1 MKRTH
6 AFETIS
12 KFREMFS
19 VFGLPDEI
27 VSDNGPPFNS
37 FDFKEFCDSNGIK
50 LSHSPPYHPQSN
62 GEAEV
67 AVRVAKQTLK
77 KMIIDASTKTTPI
90 ELKLAQFLLKYRT
103 TPTIATGKT
112 PVSLLFNFKPKT
124 KLDLVNKRIV
134 REANTSLEHNT
145 QRKEKTE
152 SVKNLIEKKIDKF
165 EINEIVSY
173 QIVWNNFVKW
183 VPAKV
188 IGKISD
194 RVYAVSVN
202 GASKTAHL
210 RQLRKT
216 KASNLSE
223 WPGVFEHNNVENN
236 SNCDNIVHRENN
248 KRPRPPNSP
257 DFESNEIRRSERIAK
272 KPRRC
277 YKE

>member
-1 MKRTH
+1 MRKQILELLHEAHVGMVRMKSLARTYVWWPGIDIDIENWCKCCRACQSMSNKKDESELAGRPKTNKPFERIHIDFFSLEGKSFLIIVDNYSKWLEVFLMKRTH

-37 FDFKEFCDSNGIK
+37 FDFKEFCDSNGIE

-112 PVSLLFNFKPKT
+112 PVSLLFNFKPKA
-124 KLDLVNKRIV
+124 KLDLVN
-134 REANTSLEHNT
+134 
-145 QRKEKTE
+145 
-152 SVKNLIEKKIDKF
+152 
-165 EINEIVSY
+165 
-173 QIVWNNFVKW
+173 
-183 VPAKV
+183 
-188 IGKISD
+188 
-194 RVYAVSVN
+194 
-202 GASKTAHL
+202 
-210 RQLRKT
+210 
-216 KASNLSE
+216 
-223 WPGVFEHNNVENN
+223 
-236 SNCDNIVHRENN
+236 
-248 KRPRPPNSP
+248 
-257 DFESNEIRRSERIAK
+257 
-272 KPRRC
+272 
-277 YKE
+277 